1 MTVYE
6 KFLEDNGLK
15 EEMYHGN
22 TSLLFKKDGSNAWM
36 DPLTGNGFKALSNE
50 MLFDKAYNAGIDAAI
65 NRITMAPYNTK
76 SADSKILFSLT
87 MNELSELIKN
97 QPDGEL
103 KERLKT
109 AQTVWEDF
117 SNSRKAAEEEAT

>member
-1 MTVYE
+1 MTIYE

-36 DPLTGNGFKALSNE
+36 DPVTGNGFKALSNE

-65 NRITMAPYNTK
+65 NRITMAPFNTK

-103 KERLKT
+103 KDRLKT

-117 SNSRKAAEEEAT
+117 SNSRKAEEEAT

>member
-1 MTVYE
+1 MTIYE

-15 EEMYHGN
+15 EEIYHGN

-36 DPLTGNGFKALSNE
+36 DPVTGNGFKALSNE

-117 SNSRKAAEEEAT
+117 SNSRKAEEEAT

>member
-15 EEMYHGN
+15 EEIYYGN

-117 SNSRKAAEEEAT
+117 SNSRKAEEEAT

>member
-1 MTVYE
+1 MTIYE

-22 TSLLFKKDGSNAWM
+22 ASLLFKKDGSNAWM

-50 MLFDKAYNAGIDAAI
+50 MLFDKAYNTGIDAAI

-87 MNELSELIKN
+87 MNELVELIKN
-97 QPDGEL
+97 QPDSEL

-117 SNSRKAAEEEAT
+117 SNSRKAEEEAT

>member
-15 EEMYHGN
+15 EEMYYGN

-36 DPLTGNGFKALSNE
+36 DPVIGNGFKALSNE

-76 SADSKILFSLT
+76 DAGSMILFSLT
-87 MNELSELIKN
+87 MNELVELIKN
-97 QPDGEL
+97 QPDSEL

-117 SNSRKAAEEEAT
+117 SNSRKAEEEAT

>member
-1 MTVYE
+1 MTIYE
-6 KFLEDNGLK
+6 KFLENNGLK

-22 TSLLFKKDGSNAWM
+22 ASLLFKKDGSNAWM

-117 SNSRKAAEEEAT
+117 SNSRKAEEEAT

>member
-1 MTVYE
+1 MTIYE

-22 TSLLFKKDGSNAWM
+22 TSLLFKKDGSNAWT
-36 DPLTGNGFKALSNE
+36 DPVTGNGFKALSNE

-117 SNSRKAAEEEAT
+117 SNSRKAEEEAT

>member
-15 EEMYHGN
+15 EEMYYGN

-117 SNSRKAAEEEAT
+117 SNSRKAEEEAT

>member
-15 EEMYHGN
+15 EEWYYAN
-22 TSLLFKKDGSNAWM
+22 VALIFKKDGSNWT
-36 DPLTGNGFKALSNE
+36 DPISGNDFKALSNK

-76 SADSKILFSLT
+76 DANSKILFSLT
-87 MNELSELIKN
+87 MNELLELIKN

-109 AQTVWEDF
+109 AQFVWEDF
-117 SNSRKAAEEEAT
+117 SNSRKAEEEAI

>member
-1 MTVYE
+1 MTIYE

-15 EEMYHGN
+15 
-22 TSLLFKKDGSNAWM
+22 
-36 DPLTGNGFKALSNE
+36 ALSNE
-50 MLFDKAYNAGIDAAI
+50 MLFDEAYNAGIDAAI

-103 KERLKT
+103 KDRLKT
-109 AQTVWEDF
+109 AQTVCEDF
-117 SNSRKAAEEEAT
+117 SNSRKVEEEAT

>member
-36 DPLTGNGFKALSNE
+36 DPVTGNGFKALSNE
-50 MLFDKAYNAGIDAAI
+50 MLFEKAYNVGIDAAI

-87 MNELSELIKN
+87 MEELSELIKN

-117 SNSRKAAEEEAT
+117 SNSRKAEEEAT

>member
-1 MTVYE
+1 MTIYE

-22 TSLLFKKDGSNAWM
+22 TSLIFKKDGSV
-36 DPLTGNGFKALSNE
+36 DSLNGFKVLSNE
-50 MLFDKAYNAGIDAAI
+50 MLFDEAYNAGIDAAI

-76 SADSKILFSLT
+76 NADSKILFSLT
-87 MNELSELIKN
+87 MNELTELIKN

-103 KERLKT
+103 KDRLKT

-117 SNSRKAAEEEAT
+117 SNSRKAEEEAT

>member
-1 MTVYE
+1 MTIYE
-6 KFLEDNGLK
+6 KFLEDNGFK
-15 EEMYHGN
+15 EEMCHGN
-22 TSLLFKKDGSNAWM
+22 TSLIFKKDGSNAWV

-50 MLFDKAYNAGIDAAI
+50 MLFERAYNAGIDAAI

-76 SADSKILFSLT
+76 DANSKILFSLT
-87 MNELSELIKN
+87 MDELTELIKN

-103 KERLKT
+103 KDRLKT

-117 SNSRKAAEEEAT
+117 SNSRKAEEEAT

>member
-6 KFLEDNGLK
+6 KFLEDNELK

-22 TSLLFKKDGSNAWM
+22 TSLIFKKDGSNAWM
-36 DPLTGNGFKALSNE
+36 DPVTGNGFKALSNE

-65 NRITMAPYNTK
+65 NRITMASYNTK

-87 MNELSELIKN
+87 MDELIELIKN

-103 KERLKT
+103 KDRLKT

-117 SNSRKAAEEEAT
+117 SNSRKAEEEAT

>member
-22 TSLLFKKDGSNAWM
+22 TSLIFKKDGST
-36 DPLTGNGFKALSNE
+36 DSLNGFKVLSNE
-50 MLFDKAYNAGIDAAI
+50 MLFEKAYNAGIDAAI

-76 SADSKILFSLT
+76 DANSKILFSLT
-87 MNELSELIKN
+87 MNELTELIKN

-103 KERLKT
+103 KDRLKT

-117 SNSRKAAEEEAT
+117 SNSRKAEEEAT

>member
-1 MTVYE
+1 MTIYE

-22 TSLLFKKDGSNAWM
+22 ASLLFKKDGSNAWM

-50 MLFDKAYNAGIDAAI
+50 MLFEKAYNAGIDAAI

-117 SNSRKAAEEEAT
+117 SNSRKAEKEAT

>member
-22 TSLLFKKDGSNAWM
+22 TSLLFKKDDSNAWT
-36 DPLTGNGFKALSNE
+36 DPVTGNGFKALSNQ

-76 SADSKILFSLT
+76 NADSRILFSLT
-87 MNELSELIKN
+87 KNELAELIKN

-103 KERLKT
+103 KERFKT

-117 SNSRKAAEEEAT
+117 SNSRKAEEEAT

>member
-1 MTVYE
+1 MTIYE

-36 DPLTGNGFKALSNE
+36 DPVTGNGFKALSNE

-117 SNSRKAAEEEAT
+117 SNSRKAEEEAT

>member
-36 DPLTGNGFKALSNE
+36 DPVTGNGFKALSNE

-87 MNELSELIKN
+87 INELSELIKN

-117 SNSRKAAEEEAT
+117 SNSRKAEEEAT

>member
-1 MTVYE
+1 
-6 KFLEDNGLK
+6 
-15 EEMYHGN
+15 MYHGN

-36 DPLTGNGFKALSNE
+36 DPVTGNGFKALSNE

-97 QPDGEL
+97 QPDSEF

>member
-1 MTVYE
+1 MTIYE

-15 EEMYHGN
+15 EEIYYGN
-22 TSLLFKKDGSNAWM
+22 TSLLFKKDGSNAWV

-117 SNSRKAAEEEAT
+117 SNSRKAEEEAT

>member
-15 EEMYHGN
+15 EEMYYGN

-36 DPLTGNGFKALSNE
+36 DPVTGNGFKALSNE
-50 MLFDKAYNAGIDAAI
+50 MLFEKAYNAGIDAAI

-117 SNSRKAAEEEAT
+117 SNSRKAEEEAT